1 MPYHFTAVDTVILSR
16 SLFPELKKHKLD
28 LVAKH
33 LGLGDFNHHRACD
46 DAEMLARIFLRMID
60 ILKSEKGCKS
70 IDRINTSLAAVDVKK
85 SPTYH
90 QIILVK
96 NLTGLKNLYRLVSL
110 SHLDCYSR
118 HPRIPK
124 SKLME
129 HREGLLIGSA
139 CEAGQLYRAIIEG
152 KSWGTSATSPG
163 STTIWRSSRSATT
176 NSWCATTPCR
186 MKTASRSSTRRS

>member
-1 MPYHFTAVDTVILSR
+1 M
-16 SLFPELKKHKLD
+16 
-28 LVAKH
+28 
-33 LGLGDFNHHRACD
+33 
-46 DAEMLARIFLRMID
+46 
-60 ILKSEKGCKS
+60 
-70 IDRINTSLAAVDVKK
+70 KK

-139 CEAGQLYRAIIEG
+139 REAGQLYRAIIEG
-152 KSWGTSATSPG
+152 KSWGDLCDIARFYDYLEIQPLGNNEFMVRNNTVPDENGIKEFNETVVKLGEKLNIPVVATCDVHFMDAGDAKFRAILMAGHGLFRCRQQAPLYFRTTMKCSGSSNTSAPRRRTRSS
-163 STTIWRSSRSATT
+163 STT
-176 NSWCATTPCR
+176 P
-186 MKTASRSSTRRS
+186 TASRT